1 MSEAV
6 IVSLSRAEFQ
16 QMLDKAMREGIL
28 AATQASGELWSA
40 DDVARH
46 YGVSVRTI
54 GNWASSGRLPRRT
67 TGGKWRRC
75 DILEWDASDSAPKRR
90 PKTGPT
96 DRSN

>member
-16 QMLDKAMREGIL
+16 HMLNQAVCEGVL
-28 AATQASGELWSA
+28 AATRASGELWSA

-67 TGGKWRRC
+67 ANGKWRRC
-75 DILEWDASDSAPKRR
+75 DILEWDASDSIPRRR
-90 PKTGPT
+90 PKSGPT
-96 DRSN
+96 NTSN